1 MQEIKRNSSEERE
14 NWDKFLLWAKYSSCS
29 SSMMGVLICFSP
41 QFSKLILTHPL
52 RLPDTGGCISENHT
66 GFNSA
71 KECIIE
77 AKI

>member
-1 MQEIKRNSSEERE
+1 
-14 NWDKFLLWAKYSSCS
+14 
-29 SSMMGVLICFSP
+29 MMRVLICFSP